1 MTNAD
6 TVVKAVSYDDSFPSP
21 SIHVIDRTEKKFEK
35 WLKRHSRAL
44 GKEYVPLNTREE
56 KRQGWVKAIEWFES
70 HQGDEVLES

>member
-1 MTNAD
+1 MIDAD
-6 TVVKAVSYDDSFPSP
+6 TLAKAVSYDDLFTSP
-21 SIHVIDRTEKKFEK
+21 GIHVIDRTEKKFEK

-70 HQGDEVLES
+70 NQGEEMSES